1 MYIYRVTSD
10 IGFALCV
17 DNGMFLLAS
26 CKGRWKNGVKTGI
39 RNWIGSKKDDF
50 PRNWEA
56 KKLIGS
62 DNVEKIWDY
71 HRRKCKEDWI
81 ERYDT
86 KWRGQWLR
94 KMLSDK

>member
-39 RNWIGSKKDDF
+39 RNWIGSKKEDF
-50 PRNWEA
+50 PRN
-56 KKLIGS
+56 
-62 DNVEKIWDY
+62 
-71 HRRKCKEDWI
+71 
-81 ERYDT
+81 
-86 KWRGQWLR
+86 
-94 KMLSDK
+94 